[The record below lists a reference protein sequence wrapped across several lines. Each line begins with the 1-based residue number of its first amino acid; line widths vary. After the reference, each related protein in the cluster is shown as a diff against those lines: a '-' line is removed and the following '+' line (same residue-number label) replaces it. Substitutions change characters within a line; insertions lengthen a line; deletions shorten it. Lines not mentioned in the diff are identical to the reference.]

1 MIQKTI
7 HKRICKCGC
16 GKKIETTKNNKVYA
30 DGHQKINNN
39 MVQNEKRKRLA
50 VVVSPMMRTYWIYN
64 KLLGKKDSCKVHIE
78 FLRGKNADL
87 TICSGLETVDGE
99 NVPVI
104 KDIAIS
110 VKLKMVTLIRI
121 KL

>member
-16 GKKIETTKNNKVYA
+16 GDKIETTKNTKVYA

-39 MVQNEKRKRLA
+39 MVQNEKRKRMA
-50 VVVSPMMRTYWIYN
+50 VVTSPMMRTYWIYN
-64 KLLGKKDSCKVHIE
+64 KLLGKKDTCKVHIE

-99 NVPVI
+99 EVPVI
-104 KDIAIS
+104 KDIAITI
-110 VKLKMVTLIRI
+110 KFKMVTLKRI

>member
-16 GKKIETTKNNKVYA
+16 GDKIETTKNTKVYA

-39 MVQNEKRKRLA
+39 MVQNEKRKRMA
-50 VVVSPMMRTYWIYN
+50 VVTSPMMRTYWIFN
-64 KLLGKKDSCKVHIE
+64 KLLGKKDSCREHIE

-87 TICSGLETVDGE
+87 TICSGLESVDGE
-99 NVPVI
+99 KVPVI
-104 KDIAIS
+104 KDIAII
-110 VKLKMVTLIRI
+110 VKFNRVILKRI
-121 KL
+121 K